1 MILVLLRDIGDIG
14 SIMGG
19 QMSEQKVDI
28 FNQNKPN
35 SLISF
40 FGVRNLLLKILIKL
54 KKNLH

>member
-28 FNQNKPN
+28 LTKTNQ
-35 SLISF
+35 I
-40 FGVRNLLLKILIKL
+40 V
-54 KKNLH
+54 